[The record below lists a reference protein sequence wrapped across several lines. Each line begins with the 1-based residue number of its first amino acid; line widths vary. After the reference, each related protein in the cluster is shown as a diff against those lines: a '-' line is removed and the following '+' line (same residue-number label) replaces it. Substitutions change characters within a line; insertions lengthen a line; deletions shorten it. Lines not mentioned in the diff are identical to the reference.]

1 MASGVPA
8 NTVPTEESLRLEDE
22 RAFFVEASIRRISEM
37 DRAVTQIVLGAA

>member
-22 RAFFVEASIRRISEM
+22 RAFLWKLPFGEFRKWSVR
-37 DRAVTQIVLGAA
+37 